1 MTSRPKG
8 RNHKQSDWHMEVAET
23 DGVPRPKMSKTPD
36 AVAERKRMAL
46 ELAAKGM
53 NKSQI
58 ARLMGVN
65 RDTIKDYARTDPA
78 FKELFERYQANRD
91 EELADEMEELAIQ
104 IARGGEGVTKDGLP
118 NYTAVKDVL
127 KVTNQK
133 RWGDKKQVEH
143 SGTVIHTLIP
153 TARRL
158 DELSEGDV
166 IDVPMV
172 ESGEED

>member
-1 MTSRPKG
+1 MTSKKTRTQP
-8 RNHKQSDWHMEVAET
+8 DWHMEVAET

-46 ELAAKGM
+46 ALAARGM

-58 ARLMGVN
+58 ARTMDLN
-65 RDTIKDYARTDPA
+65 RDTIKEWVRVDPN
-78 FKELFERYQANRD
+78 FRELWDQAVASRD
-91 EELADEMEELAIQ
+91 DLLAEEFEELAIQ

-166 IDVPMV
+166 IDVPV
-172 ESGEED
+172 IDAGNEEDE